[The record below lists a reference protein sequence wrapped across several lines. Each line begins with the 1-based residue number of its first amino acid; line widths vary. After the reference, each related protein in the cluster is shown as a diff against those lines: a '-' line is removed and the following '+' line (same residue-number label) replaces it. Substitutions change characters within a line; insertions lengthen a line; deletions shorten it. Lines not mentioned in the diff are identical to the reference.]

1 MPVVNREVPDGPG
14 RRSGAG
20 LAMTDDRLRAV
31 ARAAGYAMIPPQD
44 ACDCDSDS
52 GAETAAAAAVTD
64 TTSALRSYVTTL
76 RARLP
81 SAPGGAHATAVC
93 SAVANWFQSRAP
105 A

>member
-20 LAMTDDRLRAV
+20 LAMTDDRLMAV

-52 GAETAAAAAVTD
+52 GAETAAAVTD
-64 TTSALRSYVTTL
+64 TASALRSYVTTL

-81 SAPGGAHATAVC
+81 SAPGGAHATAVR